1 VVVNHQGEEEIDP
14 QLEGATILQGG
25 VMIRAILEDV
35 ALQDGGAK
43 EQTRLVI
50 AVIGRVAL
58 IPTRIVMTV
67 REIVVRLAEEAAET
81 KMIWWTL

>member
-1 VVVNHQGEEEIDP
+1 VNHQREEEIDP
-14 QLEGATILQGG
+14 QLEGATILQRGVI